1 MSDPVAYLQY
11 RIRILPNQL
20 EAARA
25 RVAHLEREAIRYGF
39 MDLLADAPHAGRYDP
54 ASIVDSD
61 PVITTYAAPE
71 WRELDENGHDW
82 IAAIIRETLAR
93 AGRTDLPPSSGL
105 PPLGRNGAAA
115 SPLSAAAPP
124 PSNGVTDH
132 G

>member
-20 EAARA
+20 AAARA
-25 RVAHLEREAIRYGF
+25 RVAQLEREAIRYGF
-39 MDLLADAPHAGRYDP
+39 MDMLAEAPDAGRYDP

-61 PVITTYAAPE
+61 AVIGTYAAPE

-82 IAAIIRETLAR
+82 VAAIARETLAR

-105 PPLGRNGAAA
+105 PPLGRNGAVRDC
-115 SPLSAAAPP
+115 P
-124 PSNGVTDH
+124 TH
-132 G
+132 GAIGGGR